1 MAGIMARRLGGTS
14 SLTIMECIHL
24 QGTCVLS
31 SVLCTVVFC
40 TESTPQKE
48 DYWWSMVMAPLQT
61 RLAVSAIVVAVC
73 CRLFVAAV
81 AGDGLP
87 GWCRDDPSEGETTAE
102 TETALMV
109 LDGVLPPALLA
120 ALARAA
126 PSIRAT
132 MGDSTAWY
140 DLSADE
146 GAAAAAARSV
156 PEEVVRHVAAWLPQ
170 LNGSRWAGV
179 EWWVQRRHHAAPPLY
194 LHYDVAGRKRAEARR
209 RRDRG
214 SRSGACASRRPW
226 RGAFTHRW
234 PSPCPQRNSRE
245 AARSGVAAAVASLHT
260 VCPSLAH
267 SETHARRS
275 VSPSRC
281 QPFAPLRARRLLRPM
296 QPLVW

>member
-1 MAGIMARRLGGTS
+1 
-14 SLTIMECIHL
+14 
-24 QGTCVLS
+24 
-31 SVLCTVVFC
+31 
-40 TESTPQKE
+40 
-48 DYWWSMVMAPLQT
+48 MVKAPLQT
-61 RLAVSAIVVAVC
+61 RLAVSVIVVAVC
-73 CRLFVAAV
+73 CRLVVAAV

-214 SRSGACASRRPW
+214 SRSGARASRRPW
-226 RGAFTHRW
+226 RGAFT
-234 PSPCPQRNSRE
+234 PSVRALPTAKLTRGARYLPRDVNLLRRCAP
-245 AARSGVAAAVASLHT
+245 AACSVQCNHLYGNVAVGRTWRS
-260 VCPSLAH
+260 CC
-267 SETHARRS
+267 RRS
-275 VSPSRC
+275 HRC
-281 QPFAPLRARRLLRPM
+281 ST
-296 QPLVW
+296 

>member
-1 MAGIMARRLGGTS
+1 MLFA
-14 SLTIMECIHL
+14 
-24 QGTCVLS
+24 
-31 SVLCTVVFC
+31 VFC
-40 TESTPQKE
+40 TERTPTE
-48 DYWWSMVMAPLQT
+48 RRLLVIDGEGAAADAP
-61 RLAVSAIVVAVC
+61 AVSVIVVAVC
-73 CRLFVAAV
+73 CRLVVAAV

-170 LNGSRWAGV
+170 LNGSRWAG
-179 EWWVQRRHHAAPPLY
+179 RMT
-194 LHYDVAGRKRAEARR
+194 
-209 RRDRG
+209 
-214 SRSGACASRRPW
+214 RP
-226 RGAFTHRW
+226 
-234 PSPCPQRNSRE
+234 
-245 AARSGVAAAVASLHT
+245 T
-260 VCPSLAH
+260 VCATAWPASKTYL
-267 SETHARRS
+267 
-275 VSPSRC
+275 
-281 QPFAPLRARRLLRPM
+281 QRLSCTAC
-296 QPLVW
+296 